1 MNLIPGLIHLWSEV
15 TWIQKCVRFN
25 HRKKMKAETSWLI
38 SRKSA
43 ENLEFLFIQND
54 DNLSNTEKKME
65 DFSAIFEPS
74 TNWIQEPFTAGIKDN
89 EQLNLQEQHLKL
101 QLIRFDCSHLSVTLP
116 FFVCSRTKLKWRVE
130 TAVVLTF
137 CFELPT
143 RISDV
148 AGIWELWGIVNL
160 HTPTRLAESEVTYPT
175 FPNFLTPIPDLIK
188 SLEIMV
194 HSTKSLFQQ
203 KFQTKLYHFNRNS

>member
-1 MNLIPGLIHLWSEV
+1 MNTEMCMFQSS
-15 TWIQKCVRFN
+15 Q
-25 HRKKMKAETSWLI
+25 KMKAEPNWLI
-38 SRKSA
+38 SRNPA
-43 ENLEFLFIQND
+43 ENLEFLFVQND

-65 DFSAIFEPS
+65 DFSAKFEPS
-74 TNWIQEPFTAGIKDN
+74 TNRIQEPFIALIKDN

-101 QLIRFDCSHLSVTLP
+101 QLIRFDCSHCTVALP

-148 AGIWELWGIVNL
+148 AGI
-160 HTPTRLAESEVTYPT
+160 
-175 FPNFLTPIPDLIK
+175 
-188 SLEIMV
+188 
-194 HSTKSLFQQ
+194 
-203 KFQTKLYHFNRNS
+203 